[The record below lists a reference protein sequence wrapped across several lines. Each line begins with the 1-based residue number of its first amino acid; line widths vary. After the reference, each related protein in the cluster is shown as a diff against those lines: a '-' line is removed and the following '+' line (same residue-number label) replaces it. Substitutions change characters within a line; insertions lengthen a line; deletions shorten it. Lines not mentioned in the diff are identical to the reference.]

1 MNADDL
7 TKAQC
12 AELRSKVSEM
22 VAYLTRLNDLMSH
35 RGFPDQDPIRLAA
48 ANALKVLQQLHRELL
63 SRSFDVKSSAEINT
77 PPPVDLLLT
86 RKSAL
91 RKDEKYRLGRPRR
104 ETH

>member
-12 AELRSKVSEM
+12 AEMRRKVSEM
-22 VAYLTRLNDLMSH
+22 VSYLTRLNDRMSH
-35 RGFPDQDPIRLAA
+35 KGFPDQDPIRLAS
-48 ANALKVLQQLHRELL
+48 ANALKALQVLHKELL
-63 SRSFDVKSSAEINT
+63 SRSFDVKSSGEIK
-77 PPPVDLLLT
+77 PPRPVDLLLI

>member
-12 AELRSKVSEM
+12 AELRSKISEM
-22 VAYLTRLNDLMSH
+22 VAYFTRLNDRMSH
-35 RGFPDQDPIRLAA
+35 KGFPDQDPIRLGST
-48 ANALKVLQQLHRELL
+48 NALKALQVLHKELL
-63 SRSFDVKSSAEINT
+63 SRSFDVKSSAEIKP
-77 PPPVDLLLT
+77 PPPVDLLFT

-91 RKDEKYRLGRPRR
+91 RKDEKYRLGRVRR